1 MIGIIFANRV
11 VATWRRL
18 RFNDSKAKPIYA
30 VHVLEDFASLAS
42 TVDDD
47 DITDDDGDIVDIES
61 DEDGHHLQ
69 VSDLQLAKS
78 NDVRIKRSM
87 RCHIER
93 HEVQAVRRKI
103 HSTFS
108 MIAMEVFTVF
118 IDKYVL
124 ANMSHE
130 TLVMNLDS
138 FTDDTLSIIC
148 PDRTVGGWIVQLAV
162 SLGHGGRAR
171 THACLKTD
179 VEIDK
184 LTQCDIAEVLIVCIN
199 KILRNRGVNP
209 SELAK
214 EIVDRKKSSSKK
226 KSKIAKKKAKS
237 AKKKAKSSTKAT
249 PSKKSKTSKKAKSA
263 RLNDVSSMVRTMDIL
278 VSFHYSHTV
287 VLCTIV
293 CRNQRH
299 RHLPCRHQELRRISP
314 HPLLL
319 SLLQAVGLQP
329 SAERCCCK

>member
-11 VATWRRL
+11 IATWRRL

-47 DITDDDGDIVDIES
+47 VTDDDGDIVDMECDDP

-69 VSDLQLAKS
+69 VSHLQFAKS
-78 NDVRIKRSM
+78 KVVRIKRSM
-87 RCHIER
+87 WRHIEK
-93 HEVQAVRRKI
+93 HEVQAVRRRI

-118 IDKYVL
+118 VEKYVL

-130 TLVMNLDS
+130 TLVTNLDS
-138 FTDDTLSIIC
+138 FTEDTLSIIC

-171 THACLKTD
+171 AYSCLRAD

-199 KILRNRGVNP
+199 KILRNRGLNP

-237 AKKKAKSSTKAT
+237 SKKKAKSSTKAT
-249 PSKKSKTSKKAKSA
+249 PSKKLKTSKKVKSA
-263 RLNDVSSMVRTMDIL
+263 KLNDVSSMVRTMMDIL
-278 VSFHYSHTV
+278 VSFHYSHTHA
-287 VLCTIV
+287 CM
-293 CRNQRH
+293 
-299 RHLPCRHQELRRISP
+299 
-314 HPLLL
+314 
-319 SLLQAVGLQP
+319 
-329 SAERCCCK
+329 